1 MSDVC
6 ERAKKEEHALKNAVI
21 KKLVEQ
27 GKSTGRKRK
36 RRKKEIKESVEHIHQ
51 RSLNDKEAFV
61 SASSHLQ
68 FVEGAPCAVFVV
80 GICMNVKCMHERRKE
95 FANLTSD

>member
-6 ERAKKEEHALKNAVI
+6 ERAKKRETCPKNAVI

-27 GKSTGRKRK
+27 VKSTGRKRK

-51 RSLNDKEAFV
+51 RSLNDKGC
-61 SASSHLQ
+61 H
-68 FVEGAPCAVFVV
+68 
-80 GICMNVKCMHERRKE
+80 
-95 FANLTSD
+95 